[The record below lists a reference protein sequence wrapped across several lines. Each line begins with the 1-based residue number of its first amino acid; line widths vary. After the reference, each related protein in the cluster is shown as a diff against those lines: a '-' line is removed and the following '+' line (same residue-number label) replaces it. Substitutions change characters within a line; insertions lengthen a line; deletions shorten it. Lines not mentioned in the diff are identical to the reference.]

1 MYLKVA
7 FFLFQVEYIWM
18 TYGRQ
23 YQLCFKREECNS
35 SKQLSGFAGNHICHV
50 CVLFCVGN
58 IFALFVFCIVENI
71 LALFVFCFVKP
82 CLPYLCLYCGKHIGL
97 VFLKM
102 RLFTHQQY
110 NTSTKKVLWDLFWSK
125 KEYITS
131 PDKKVLWDLF
141 WSKKEYITLTQK
153 GVKNAK
159 RKKHHLME
167 ADDETKGCWFV
178 SSWWWDKRL
187 LICEKLLMLLCWL
200 RKSCWWR
207 ILMISKKVISKSD
220 HSGQNEVDLSLKS
233 GFDVVFVRLS
243 QEKQIK
249 RSGLTIEI

>member
-71 LALFVFCFVKP
+71 LAFFVFCFVKP
-82 CLPYLCLYCGKHIGL
+82 YSPYLCLYCGKYIGL
-97 VFLKM
+97 VFSKM

-141 WSKKEYITLTQK
+141 WSKKEYITLTFRQIFK
-153 GVKNAK
+153 FVDIIKRCEK
-159 RKKHHLME
+159 RKKE
-167 ADDETKGCWFV
+167 KTSSDG
-178 SSWWWDKRL
+178 SWWWDKRL
-187 LICEKLLMLLCWL
+187 LICE
-200 RKSCWWR
+200 
-207 ILMISKKVISKSD
+207 
-220 HSGQNEVDLSLKS
+220 
-233 GFDVVFVRLS
+233 
-243 QEKQIK
+243 
-249 RSGLTIEI
+249 